1 MVTDQMEVTLIQCTD
16 SKVSDNPDEVFR
28 AKDLYMES
36 TYFEKMRTWAEARET
51 PWYIL
56 SAKHGLLAPNE
67 IVSPYNE
74 RGISKAQAISVAV
87 ALDGIGVDRVDI
99 CAGRDYTEHLIAEL
113 DRDGIEVVEHFAGER
128 IGTRMASLAEA
139 TEELRK

>member
-1 MVTDQMEVTLIQCTD
+1 MVTDQMEVTLIQCTNN
-16 SKVSDNPDEVFR
+16 KVSDNPDKVFR

-36 TYFEKMRTWAEARET
+36 TYFKKMRAWAEARGN

-67 IVSPYNE
+67 IVAPYNE
-74 RGISKAQAISVAV
+74 RGLEKHQAIQVAG
-87 ALDGIGVDRVDI
+87 LLSGIGVERVDI

-113 DRDGIEVVEHFAGER
+113 EHDGIEVVEHFAGEP
-128 IGTRMASLAEA
+128 IGTRMKLLGEA
-139 TEELRK
+139 TEELRE